1 MLLPERKKSQKMYKF
16 SSAGKAIARG
26 DDMKKPNKLL
36 NKKYISSLVIAA
48 FLILSV
54 LTAYNIQFGNN
65 RQEKK
70 DTDVTETIGNNN
82 GGDALAD
89 STRTGIGGDNTG
101 ADTGESRP
109 ADEEAENGGNDQS
122 QVGGDRDNEDRD
134 DEENVSDTSEEDG
147 QEADLSHFSYD
158 GSGKMPWPVMGNVI
172 LPYSMDT
179 TVYYTTL
186 DQYACNDGILIGA
199 KKGEDVIA
207 TADGRIVNIAKSD
220 RYGTTVTMVIGE
232 YYEVSYSQVENVNYE
247 IGDEVKEGDVIATVA
262 EPTRSFTLE
271 GPHLF
276 FKMTYKGET
285 VNPTDYL
292 EA

>member
-1 MLLPERKKSQKMYKF
+1 MYKF

-26 DDMKKPNKLL
+26 DDMKKPNKFL
-36 NKKYISSLVIAA
+36 NKKSISSLVIAA

-54 LTAYNIQFGNN
+54 LTAYNIRFGNN
-65 RQEKK
+65 GPE
-70 DTDVTETIGNNN
+70 TAETEVEETIGNNDDVISS
-82 GGDALAD
+82 GDARMED
-89 STRTGIGGDNTG
+89 EQEGVRDRNVS
-101 ADTGESRP
+101 GEN
-109 ADEEAENGGNDQS
+109 DEKN
-122 QVGGDRDNEDRD
+122 NEDDAESVGETEEDESENRSGRD
-134 DEENVSDTSEEDG
+134 AADQEDEGRSSDDTSEEEEE
-147 QEADLSHFSYD
+147 QNADRSHFSYD
-158 GSGKMPWPVMGNVI
+158 GNTKMPWPVVGNVI

-199 KKGEDVIA
+199 KKGQEVTA
-207 TADGRIVNIAKSD
+207 VADGRIVNIAESD
-220 RYGTTVTMVIGE
+220 RYGTTVTMVIGK
-232 YYEVSYSQVENVNYE
+232 YYEVSYSQVENVNFE
-247 IGDEVKEGDVIATVA
+247 IGDEVEEGDVIATVA

-276 FKMTYKGET
+276 FKMTYKGEP